1 MLVIRTSWEIV
12 NNERGPLVGA
22 ADTKCPQKTPFGCLV
37 YPNQLITV
45 VCKRETGLS
54 VCEENKSKFLVY
66 IHFIKTTTIRWEY
79 RRAHRMSAAAS
90 ARKQSLFVGTGK
102 PPKAA
107 PIGRMIL
114 CRFSEV
120 AATRR

>member
-1 MLVIRTSWEIV
+1 MSYMPKIT
-12 NNERGPLVGA
+12 
-22 ADTKCPQKTPFGCLV
+22 FGNSPV
-37 YPNQLITV
+37 SSINSEHT
-45 VCKRETGLS
+45 
-54 VCEENKSKFLVY
+54 NKYTHTY
-66 IHFIKTTTIRWEY
+66 I
-79 RRAHRMSAAAS
+79 S
-90 ARKQSLFVGTGK
+90 TGK